1 MRKAP
6 DAFRTISEVAELLQT
21 PAHVLRFWE
30 SKFTQV
36 RPVKRAGGRR
46 YYRPAD
52 LKLLSG
58 IRTLL
63 HDRGM
68 TIRGVQKMLQEQGV
82 RHVADQASERVLA
95 VLDVDVIDGADAG
108 SEEMQEGH
116 PPADAAAGQHARFDP
131 QEADAPVPEARA
143 PVADPPSERAAIPP
157 PAADV
162 EHPEPAPPD
171 ALPDALSD
179 ALSDAPARSLGPAP
193 RADAPIDVAP
203 DAQPDAVQ
211 ADAAAEPPHAE
222 HAAANDATEPAAA
235 ALRLAVRLRMLEAA
249 WLDDP
254 ARRRLSGA
262 ARRIDALLD
271 RMSTASGADRW

>member
-171 ALPDALSD
+171 AL
-179 ALSDAPARSLGPAP
+179 SDAPARSLGPAP

-222 HAAANDATEPAAA
+222 DAAANDATEPAAA

-249 WLDDP
+249 RLDDP